1 MAILN
6 VYIMSVFAIKK
17 NESTPPPPP
26 YSLVPICVSI
36 SLLLLLSFISN
47 TLLNFHSE
55 ILSKRYRTTS
65 VIANHRQPSVMIV
78 WVRWTSVTRA

>member
-47 TLLNFHSE
+47 TLLNFTAKFE
-55 ILSKRYRTTS
+55 PNGIERRVLLQTIGNPR
-65 VIANHRQPSVMIV
+65 
-78 WVRWTSVTRA
+78 